1 MPFVTRDPSGA
12 LSGVLRDDPGGA
24 EFLEPHHPELQA
36 FMATIAPSAE
46 AFDRLD
52 ADFVRVLEDVIEA
65 LMARNV
71 IAVTDLPETAQA
83 KLFARKRF
91 RERRPQ
97 HALSL
102 FRESGLGAVI

>member
-24 EFLEPHHPELQA
+24 EFLEADHPELRT
-36 FMATIAPSAE
+36 FMTTIVPSDG

-91 RERRPQ
+91 RERRHA

-102 FRESGLGAVI
+102 FRDSDLGDVI